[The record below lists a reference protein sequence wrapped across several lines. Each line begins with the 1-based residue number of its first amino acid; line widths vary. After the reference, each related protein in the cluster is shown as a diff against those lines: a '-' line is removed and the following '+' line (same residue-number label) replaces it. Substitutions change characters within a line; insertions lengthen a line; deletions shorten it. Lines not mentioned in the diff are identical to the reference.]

1 MKALIVLFRLKP
13 GADRAAYENW
23 ARQTDLPIVR
33 NLSSVASFDLYR
45 TRGLFGSGEP
55 APYEYVEVIRIAD
68 LDRFGGEVGSETM
81 QKVAGEFRG
90 FADNPLFML
99 AELAS
104 EDAQ

>member
-23 ARQTDLPIVR
+23 ARQTDLPVVR
-33 NLSSVASFDLYR
+33 NLSSVRSFDLYR
-45 TRGLFGSGEP
+45 TLNLFGSGEP

-68 LDRFGGEVGSETM
+68 LDRFGSEVASATM

-104 EDAQ
+104 EDA

>member
-13 GADRAAYENW
+13 GADRTAYETW

-45 TRGLFGSGEP
+45 IQGLFGSGEA

-68 LDRFGGEVGSETM
+68 LDRFGGEVGSATM
-81 QKVAGEFRG
+81 QKVAGEFRA

-104 EDAQ
+104 EDA